1 MYLSAEE
8 RTAALVLSRSLK
20 QAKAAFAEGEK
31 DTAKLKELVRSVL
44 GQEPLADV
52 DYVELYSF
60 PGLEPIEAVEQPA
73 LLAIAVRIGKTRLI
87 DNVIL
92 EA

>member
-1 MYLSAEE
+1 M
-8 RTAALVLSRSLK
+8 
-20 QAKAAFAEGEK
+20 
-31 DTAKLKELVRSVL
+31 